1 MTMEIALLYR
11 QPCMLQGTARRWRRM
26 RRRRRRRRRRRKREE
41 DLAGGI
47 LGALVLDASELV
59 FDQPSSARGEVRTSE
74 VVVHARM
81 G

>member
-11 QPCMLQGTARRWRRM
+11 QPRMLQGTARRWCWWWW
-26 RRRRRRRRRRRKREE
+26 RRRRKREE

-47 LGALVLDASELV
+47 LRALVLNASELV
-59 FDQPSSARGEVRTSE
+59 FDQPSGARGEVRTSE

-81 G
+81 GY

>member
-1 MTMEIALLYR
+1 M
-11 QPCMLQGTARRWRRM
+11 
-26 RRRRRRRRRRRKREE
+26 RRRRRRRRRKREE